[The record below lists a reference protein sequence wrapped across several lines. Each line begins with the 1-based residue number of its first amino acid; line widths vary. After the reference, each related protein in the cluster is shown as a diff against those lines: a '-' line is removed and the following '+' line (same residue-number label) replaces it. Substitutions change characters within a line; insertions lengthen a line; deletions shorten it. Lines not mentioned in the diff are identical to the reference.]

1 MKTLPA
7 FSRLAY
13 LSAVLATSV
22 ALTTSVASGKSNSS
36 NGGNAGASP
45 HFVVKPINVKKERD
59 HDDRHW
65 DWKDKKHAEKIKKH
79 CAKII
84 VPTADCPVSPKDPT
98 NSVPAPTFLKSAPSK
113 GPSPGFTSATITN
126 GVLTS
131 AIFNGKGLTVT
142 SNSPGT
148 LTVSNGTNSVTLP
161 GGSLTLHGAPTV
173 SVPAGYQL
181 VRHANGDVTVAMSPV
196 LATGPANLRPDPPG
210 VGLTDNLKSAGGV
223 MSLGV
228 TLPTIAGATI
238 VMTVPAA
245 VVGVASGDVKGA
257 LDDVGKFMTD
267 GYDWALGWL

>member
-131 AIFNGKGLTVT
+131 AIFNGKGLTVS

-148 LTVSNGTNSVTLP
+148 LTVSNGTSSVTLP

-181 VRHANGDVTVAMSPV
+181 VRHANGDVTVAISPV

-210 VGLTDNLKSAGGV
+210 VGLTDNLKAAGQFTGDLAVLPAIDVAAVAMTGPAIAMGV
-223 MSLGV
+223 MK
-228 TLPTIAGATI
+228 
-238 VMTVPAA
+238 
-245 VVGVASGDVKGA
+245 GDVKGS
-257 LDDVGKFMTD
+257 LNDVTKFATD
-267 GYDWALGWL
+267 AYDWALGWF